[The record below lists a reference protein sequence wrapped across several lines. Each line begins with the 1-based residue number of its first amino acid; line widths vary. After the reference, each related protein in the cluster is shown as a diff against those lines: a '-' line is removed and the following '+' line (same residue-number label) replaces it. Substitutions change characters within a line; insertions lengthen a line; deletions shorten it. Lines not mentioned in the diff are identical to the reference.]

1 MANTTTTSVAG
12 FLPNYYDKVFLEQL
26 SPGPKMMSLVMKK
39 PLPQNNGKVA
49 YFPRMLNESLTVSAA
64 TLTEGTAVTPQ
75 LLDDAQISATVRG
88 YGKANGIADLTKL
101 TAINSMVEEAVK
113 SLATQ
118 ANNIIDLL
126 LINEAYGTSAEPH
139 GTGFSC
145 VAWDTALDSEVNAGA
160 SIANINATTHSMKAE
175 TVRFA
180 VSKLLSRNVK
190 PLEDGFFALVVH
202 SNTAYK
208 LLADSEWQ
216 TAYQY
221 TDPENLRKGV
231 VGTYGGAKII
241 IDNNIRT
248 SANGSAGAT
257 VYFSIML
264 GHGALGATELDG
276 GIKSYYVGGGAEKS
290 DPIDQFITVG
300 WKANFAASRL
310 NLSCGLIVFTA
321 DGS

>member
-1 MANTTTTSVAG
+1 MANTTTANVAG
-12 FLPNYYDKVFLEQL
+12 FLPNYYSKVFLEQL
-26 SPGPKMMSLVMKK
+26 APGPRMMGLVIKQ
-39 PLPQNNGKVA
+39 PLPQNNGKVC
-49 YFPRMLNESLTVSAA
+49 YFPRMVNESLTVSAA

-75 LLDDAQISATVRG
+75 LLDDAQISSTVRG

-101 TAINSMVEEAVK
+101 TAINSMVTEAVK

-145 VAWDTALDSEVNAGA
+145 VAWDTVLDAEVDGGSE
-160 SIANINATTHSMKAE
+160 IATMNATVNVMKAE

-180 VSKLLSRNVK
+180 VSKLLARNVK
-190 PLEDGFFALVVH
+190 PLEDGFFALVMH
-202 SNTAYK
+202 SNSAYK
-208 LLADSEWQ
+208 LLADTEWQ

-231 VGTYGGAKII
+231 VGTYGGAKVI

-257 VYFSIML
+257 VYNSIML

-276 GIKSYYVGGGAEKS
+276 GIHSYFVGGGAEKS
-290 DPIDQFITVG
+290 DPIDQFVTVG
-300 WKANFAASRL
+300 WKANFAATRL
-310 NLSCGLIVFTA
+310 NLSCGLIVLTC
-321 DGS
+321 D